1 MMTTTMSALDPYLL
15 GYSED
20 EQVRLER
27 QASEFAADSEWLFD
41 RLGIGDG
48 ARVLEVGCGP
58 RGCLDLLSR
67 RVGPTG
73 RVVGVERNAE
83 EVERAR
89 RFVAE
94 QGLANVDIVHGDAR
108 NTGLPKAAFD
118 VATARLVLVN
128 VPQPEQIVAEMV
140 RLVRPGGMVALHEA
154 DCIGHQMCD
163 PPLPAWEQLFGLLNR
178 YSERHEID
186 RFIGRKVPRLLRQMG
201 IQEVQVRPLLHAYPP
216 GHERRSV
223 LLDFVRNVRERLL
236 DAHLA
241 NAAELDVLMAA
252 LKRYLDDGETEVY
265 SAVLVQAWGRA

>member
-1 MMTTTMSALDPYLL
+1 MMTTTISGLDPYFL

-27 QASEFAADSEWLFD
+27 QASEFAADSRWLFD

-89 RFVAE
+89 CFVAE
-94 QGLANVDIVHGDAR
+94 QGLANVDVVHGDAR
-108 NTGLPKAAFD
+108 ATGLPKAAFD

-163 PPLPAWEQLFGLLNR
+163 PPLPAWERLFEVLNR
-178 YSERHEID
+178 YSERHGID

-201 IQEVQVRPLLHAYPP
+201 LHEVQVRPLLHAYPP
-216 GHERRSV
+216 GHERRGV
-223 LLDFVRNVRERLL
+223 LLHFVRNVRERLL
-236 DAHLA
+236 EAHLA
-241 NAAELDVLMAA
+241 DAAELDALMAS
-252 LKRYLDDGETEVY
+252 LKRYLDDSETEVY